1 MNKKIYIVVLLIFA
15 TTAGFAQTVSKSDIS
30 FKIKNLGFNVGG
42 TFGGLQADIK
52 FKPNDLEGSSIEAS
66 VLSNTVNTDNESR
79 DKHLKSEDYFDVIK
93 YPKITLKSVS
103 FKRKSGSNYTG
114 NFNVTIRDKTKL
126 IEVPFTYTESGNT
139 AQLKGN
145 FMILRTDFG
154 IGGKNL
160 ILSNEAN
167 VSVEAEISK

>member
-52 FKPNDLEGSSIEAS
+52 FKPNDLEGSFIEAS

-79 DKHLKSEDYFDVIK
+79 DRHLKSEDYFDVIK

>member
-1 MNKKIYIVVLLIFA
+1 MIKKIYIAALLIFA
-15 TTAGFAQTVSKSDIS
+15 ATAGFAQTVTKSDIS
-30 FKIKNLGFNVGG
+30 FKIKNLGFNVAG
-42 TFGGLQADIK
+42 TFSGLQADIR
-52 FKPNDLEGSSIEAS
+52 FKPNDLAGSSIEAS
-66 VLSNTVNTDNESR
+66 VASSTVNSDNESR
-79 DKHLKSEDYFDVIK
+79 DNHLKSEDYFDVAK
-93 YPKITLKSVS
+93 YPKITMKSVS

-126 IEVPFTYTESGNT
+126 IEIPFTYTESGNA
-139 AQLKGN
+139 AQLKGS

-167 VSVEAEISK
+167 VLVEAEISK

>member
-52 FKPNDLEGSSIEAS
+52 FKPNDLEGSFIEAS

>member
-1 MNKKIYIVVLLIFA
+1 MNKKIYIAALLILAA
-15 TTAGFAQTVSKSDIS
+15 TTSFAQTVSKSDIS

>member
-1 MNKKIYIVVLLIFA
+1 MMKKIYIAALIIFA
-15 TTAGFAQTVSKSDIS
+15 ATVSFAQTVTKSDIS
-30 FKIKNLGFNVGG
+30 FKIKNLGFNVSG
-42 TFGGLQADIK
+42 TFSGLQADIK
-52 FKPNDLEGSSIEAS
+52 FKPNDLAGSTIEAS
-66 VLSNTVNTDNESR
+66 VASNTVNSDNESR
-79 DKHLKSEDYFDVIK
+79 DNHLKSDDYFGVEK
-93 YPKITLKSVS
+93 FPKITMKSVS

-126 IEVPFTYTESGNT
+126 IEIPFTYVETGNT
-139 AQLKGN
+139 AQLKGS
-145 FMILRTDFG
+145 FTILRTDFG

>member
-1 MNKKIYIVVLLIFA
+1 MVKRIYIAVLLIFA
-15 TTAGFAQTVSKSDIS
+15 VTAGFAQTVTKSDIS
-30 FKIKNLGFNVGG
+30 FKIRNLGFNVGG

-52 FKPNDLEGSSIEAS
+52 FKPSDLAGSSIEAS
-66 VLSNTVNTDNESR
+66 VASSTVNSDNESR
-79 DKHLKSEDYFDVIK
+79 DNHLKSEDYFDVAK
-93 YPKITLKSVS
+93 YPKITMKSVS
-103 FKRKSGSNYTG
+103 FKHKNGSNYTG
-114 NFNVTIRDKTKL
+114 SFNVTIRDKTKL
-126 IEVPFTYTESGNT
+126 IEMPFTYTESGNT

>member
-1 MNKKIYIVVLLIFA
+1 MMKKIYIAALLIFA
-15 TTAGFAQTVSKSDIS
+15 ITAGFAQTVTKSDVS

-42 TFGGLQADIK
+42 TFGGFQADIK
-52 FKPNDLEGSSIEAS
+52 FKPNDLAGSFIEAS
-66 VLSNTVNTDNESR
+66 VASNTVNSDNESR
-79 DKHLKSEDYFDVIK
+79 DNHLKSEDYFDVAK
-93 YPKITLKSVS
+93 YPKITMKSVS

-126 IEVPFTYTESGNT
+126 IEIPFTYVETGNT

>member
-15 TTAGFAQTVSKSDIS
+15 TAAGFAQTVSKSDIS

-103 FKRKSGSNYTG
+103 FKRKSGSNYIG

-139 AQLKGN
+139 AQLKGS
-145 FMILRTDFG
+145 FMISRTDFG

>member
-1 MNKKIYIVVLLIFA
+1 MMKKIYIAALLIFA
-15 TTAGFAQTVSKSDIS
+15 ITAGFAQTVTKSDVS

-42 TFGGLQADIK
+42 TFGGFQADIK
-52 FKPNDLEGSSIEAS
+52 FKPNDLAGSTIEAS
-66 VLSNTVNTDNESR
+66 VASNTVNSDNESR
-79 DKHLKSEDYFDVIK
+79 DNHLKSEDYFDVAK
-93 YPKITLKSVS
+93 YPKITMKSVS

-126 IEVPFTYTESGNT
+126 VEIPFTYVETGNT
-139 AQLKGN
+139 AQLKGS

>member
-1 MNKKIYIVVLLIFA
+1 MNKRIFITALLILA
-15 TTAGFAQTVSKSDIS
+15 AIAGFAQTVTKSDVS

-52 FKPNDLEGSSIEAS
+52 FKPNDLAGSSIEAS
-66 VLSNTVNTDNESR
+66 VASNTVNSDNESR
-79 DKHLKSEDYFDVIK
+79 DNHLKSEDYFDVAK
-93 YPKITLKSVS
+93 YPKITMKSVS

-126 IEVPFTYTESGNT
+126 IEIPFTYVETGNT
-139 AQLKGN
+139 AQLKGS

>member
-1 MNKKIYIVVLLIFA
+1 MIRKFYIAALLIFA
-15 TTAGFAQTVSKSDIS
+15 TTAGFAQTVTKSGVN
-30 FKIKNLGFNVGG
+30 FKIKNLGFNVEG
-42 TFGGLQADIK
+42 TFNGLQADIK
-52 FKPNDLEGSSIEAS
+52 FKPNDLASSSIEAS
-66 VLSNTVNTDNESR
+66 VASNTVSTDNESR
-79 DKHLKSEDYFDVIK
+79 DTHLKSDDYFGVEK
-93 YPKITLKSVS
+93 FPKIIMKSVS

-126 IEVPFTYTESGNT
+126 IEIPFTYVETGNT
-139 AQLKGN
+139 AQLKGS
-145 FMILRTDFG
+145 FVILRTDFG

>member
-15 TTAGFAQTVSKSDIS
+15 TAAGFAQTVSKSDIS

-79 DKHLKSEDYFDVIK
+79 DRHLKSEDYFDVIK

>member
-1 MNKKIYIVVLLIFA
+1 MMKKFYIAALLILA
-15 TTAGFAQTVSKSDIS
+15 AITGFAQTVTKSDVS

-42 TFGGLQADIK
+42 TFGGFQADIK
-52 FKPNDLEGSSIEAS
+52 FKPNDLAGSFIEAS
-66 VLSNTVNTDNESR
+66 VASSTVNSDNESR
-79 DKHLKSEDYFDVIK
+79 DNHLKSEDYFDVAK
-93 YPKITLKSVS
+93 YPKIMMKSVS

-126 IEVPFTYTESGNT
+126 IEIPFTYVETGNT

-145 FMILRTDFG
+145 FMILRKDFG

>member
-66 VLSNTVNTDNESR
+66 VLSSTVNTDNESR
-79 DKHLKSEDYFDVIK
+79 DRHLKSEDYFDVIK

>member
-1 MNKKIYIVVLLIFA
+1 MNKRIFITALLILA
-15 TTAGFAQTVSKSDIS
+15 AIAGFAQTVTKSDVS

-52 FKPNDLEGSSIEAS
+52 FKPNDLAGSSIEAS
-66 VLSNTVNTDNESR
+66 VASNTVNSDNESR
-79 DKHLKSEDYFDVIK
+79 DNHLKSEDYFDVAK

-126 IEVPFTYTESGNT
+126 IEIPFTYVETGNT
-139 AQLKGN
+139 AQLKGS

>member
-15 TTAGFAQTVSKSDIS
+15 TAAGFAQTVSKSDIS
-30 FKIKNLGFNVGG
+30 LKIKNLGFNVGG

-79 DKHLKSEDYFDVIK
+79 DRHLKSEDYFDVIK

>member
-114 NFNVTIRDKTKL
+114 NFNVTIRDRTKL

>member
-1 MNKKIYIVVLLIFA
+1 MIKKIYIAALLIFA
-15 TTAGFAQTVSKSDIS
+15 VTAAFAQTVTKSDVS
-30 FKIKNLGFNVGG
+30 FKIKNLGFNVSG
-42 TFGGLQADIK
+42 TYSGLQADIK
-52 FKPNDLEGSSIEAS
+52 FKPDDLAGSSIEAS

-103 FKRKSGSNYTG
+103 FKRKSGNNYTG

-126 IEVPFTYTESGNT
+126 IEIPFTYTETGNT
-139 AQLKGN
+139 AQLKGS

>member
-15 TTAGFAQTVSKSDIS
+15 TAAGFAQTVSKSDIS

-103 FKRKSGSNYTG
+103 FKRKSGSNYIG

-139 AQLKGN
+139 AQLKGS